1 MNKKEL
7 GQILRKHYGA
17 KSSMVKKVRA
27 GINKPSYEMM
37 VKFDDDG
44 APLELGWIL
53 KSGSPNKHKK
63 QTKKE
68 NKNE

>member
-7 GQILRKHYGA
+7 GRILAKHYGV

-37 VKFDDDG
+37 VKLDDDG
-44 APLELGWIL
+44 VPFRAWMDIKEWLA
-53 KSGSPNKHKK
+53 K
-63 QTKKE
+63 QTQE
-68 NKNE
+68 ANEKGDQK

>member
-1 MNKKEL
+1 MDKKEL

-44 APLELGWIL
+44 VPFRAWMDIKAWLA
-53 KSGSPNKHKK
+53 K

-68 NKNE
+68 AENDSR

>member
-44 APLELGWIL
+44 VPFRAWMDIKAWLA
-53 KSGSPNKHKK
+53 K

-68 NKNE
+68 AKNSRK

>member
-1 MNKKEL
+1 MDKKEL

-44 APLELGWIL
+44 VPFRAWMDIKAWLA
-53 KSGSPNKHKK
+53 K

-68 NKNE
+68 AKNDSR

>member
-7 GQILRKHYGA
+7 GQILKKHYGA

-44 APLELGWIL
+44 VPFRAWIDIKAWL
-53 KSGSPNKHKK
+53 AT

-68 NKNE
+68 AKNGSE

>member
-1 MNKKEL
+1 MDKKEL

-44 APLELGWIL
+44 VPFRAWMDIKAWLA
-53 KSGSPNKHKK
+53 K

-68 NKNE
+68 AKNDS